1 MAEDSLPKEKAIM
14 QIYTPLQTAMRAIL
28 WTERS
33 LYLWHGN
40 ALKTVMI
47 CRNGEADKVNLTVGE
62 VQST

>member
-1 MAEDSLPKEKAIM
+1 M